1 MHLSKGLKPL
11 SECSNGDCFIIQDL
25 KLEGVMRRR
34 LLDLGFVKGAE
45 IMVLQ
50 KSPLGD
56 PVAFRVSETTVAL
69 RNEESSK
76 ILGEVLGGA

>member
-1 MHLSKGLKPL
+1 MYLSKELKPL
-11 SECSNGDCFIIQDL
+11 SECSYGDCFIIQDL

-34 LLDLGFVKGAE
+34 LLDLGFVKNAE

-56 PVAFRVSETTVAL
+56 PVVYRVSETTVAL
-69 RNEESSK
+69 RKEESAK
-76 ILGEVLGGA
+76 ILGEVLGGV

>member
-1 MHLSKGLKPL
+1 MCLSKGLKRL
-11 SECSNGDCFIIQDL
+11 SECSHGDCFIIQDL

-50 KSPLGD
+50 K
-56 PVAFRVSETTVAL
+56 
-69 RNEESSK
+69 K
-76 ILGEVLGGA
+76 VL